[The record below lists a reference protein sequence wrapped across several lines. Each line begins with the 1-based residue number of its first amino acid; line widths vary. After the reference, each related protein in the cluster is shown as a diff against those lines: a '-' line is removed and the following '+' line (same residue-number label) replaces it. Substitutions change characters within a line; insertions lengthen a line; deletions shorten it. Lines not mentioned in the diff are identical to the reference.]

1 MEETM
6 DIVKL
11 IHIVEAELR
20 QMKKTFRDPAKQPP
34 KWELYSSIAAAK
46 AQATLLCA
54 AQAHK
59 RGRLHCKK
67 WTMEQQAALVLTQLP
82 GALDAKAA

>member
-1 MEETM
+1 M
-6 DIVKL
+6 DIVAL
-11 IHIVEAELR
+11 IHSVEAELR

-34 KWELYSSIAAAK
+34 KWELYREIASAK

-59 RGRLHCKK
+59 RGRLHCKR
-67 WTMEQQAALVLTQLP
+67 WTMEEQAALVLTQLP
-82 GALDAKAA
+82 GALGENRAA